1 MIEGDASRKSGGLRI
16 IGGLQ
21 SAISKSDYDD
31 RRMDRYDPIGRNLA
45 FKNNERNLQKAL
57 RNTKKDMEIKKM
69 NVALWII
76 LLVYLSVVF
85 YFTIIGRESFDEYK
99 LELQPLKTIIGLLN
113 FDYDSHGQYILRQ
126 ILSNIGLLM
135 PVGFLL
141 GFPSTLLRTGAMLQR
156 VVLWGF
162 LISLTIET
170 IQLITKTGTFEVD
183 DLIYNT
189 LGCAM
194 GYLICPSRL
203 LGSILR

>member
-1 MIEGDASRKSGGLRI
+1 
-16 IGGLQ
+16 
-21 SAISKSDYDD
+21 
-31 RRMDRYDPIGRNLA
+31 MDRYDPIGRYLA

-57 RNTKKDMEIKKM
+57 RNTKKDMEIKKV

-85 YFTIIGRESFDEYK
+85 YFTILSRESLDEHK
-99 LELQPLKTIIGLLN
+99 LELLPFKTIVDFLN
-113 FDYDSHGQYILRQ
+113 VDYDSHGQYILREV
-126 ILSNIGLLM
+126 LLNIGLLM
-135 PVGFLL
+135 PMGSLL
-141 GFPSTLLRTGAMLQR
+141 GFPSTLFRAESMLQR

-162 LISLTIET
+162 LISLMIET

-194 GYLICPSRL
+194 GYLILPKKKTLNITC
-203 LGSILR
+203 